1 MAESV
6 NVTNWPDSGS
16 NERVA
21 YDMMKYLR
29 EMIEPEGEGKAARK
43 KAFLNLYVDC
53 LNATRGHRPK

>member
-6 NVTNWPDSGS
+6 SVTNWPDSGS

-21 YDMMKYLR
+21 YDLCVWL
-29 EMIEPEGEGKAARK
+29 IPSATQGQSFDDRK
-43 KAFLNLYVDC
+43 KQVLDLYVDC